1 MKIKTLTIY
10 FRFSNGKCLKASIEL
25 SSFAK
30 AIFDII
36 KWFVLISTK
45 EIVSNF
51 KLLLFLKMLFK
62 NTKYKNFGYI
72 GFYS

>member
-51 KLLLFLKMLFK
+51 KLLLVLKMLFK
-62 NTKYKNFGYI
+62 RANYKNKNAYI
-72 GFYS
+72 DF